1 MQHVSDRASVE
12 HPEYYSPRVRA
23 CQKIPVSALL
33 DYVRDFN
40 EGKLVHNE
48 EWKSAPDLWPATR
61 YFEFG
66 GVDKA
71 YSKVSPCPISFCS
84 TSETRSRAYR
94 ERKLFPFGSDC
105 PSPAINSAPDQF
117 VSLGG
122 VRPRST
128 LADGIALSKKF
139 NRNMSVWRGLA

>member
-1 MQHVSDRASVE
+1 M
-12 HPEYYSPRVRA
+12 
-23 CQKIPVSALL
+23 SALL